1 MMSAAFLMASSATGE
16 EASATSVTPG
26 ISLISFQNPS
36 WRALLSGGSWA
47 VTDERDAVRGADFIY
62 TDVWYGLYENEMPK
76 EERVRVFADYQV
88 NRELMQLGALGC
100 KFLHCLPATRGED
113 VTDEVADSAAS
124 LCWEQA
130 GNRLT
135 AMRGLLVY
143 FTRCRRVPSE
153 LELAA
158 AQEELDTFLDARLG
172 GC

>member
-1 MMSAAFLMASSATGE
+1 M
-16 EASATSVTPG
+16 
-26 ISLISFQNPS
+26 
-36 WRALLSGGSWA
+36 
-47 VTDERDAVRGADFIY
+47 RGADFIY

-143 FTRCRRVPSE
+143 FTRCRPEHTE
-153 LELAA
+153 LEIAA
-158 AQEELDTFLDARLG
+158 ARDTLERFLQDRIY
-172 GC
+172 C

>member
-1 MMSAAFLMASSATGE
+1 
-16 EASATSVTPG
+16 
-26 ISLISFQNPS
+26 
-36 WRALLSGGSWA
+36 
-47 VTDERDAVRGADFIY
+47 
-62 TDVWYGLYENEMPK
+62 MPK
-76 EERVRVFADYQV
+76 EQRVEVFHDYQV
-88 NRELMQLGALGC
+88 NRELMGLGAIGC

-143 FTRCRRVPSE
+143 FTRCRRVPTE